1 MTDENLHLT
10 AEKRD
15 LLAQVK
21 RQVILL
27 EDMKSQMDELR
38 LQTREERKMRAKGR
52 SGLVDNQLVDFSIE
66 PHSINLSKHL

>member
-21 RQVILL
+21 RQAILL

-38 LQTREERKMRAKGR
+38 LQTREERKMRAKG
-52 SGLVDNQLVDFSIE
+52 
-66 PHSINLSKHL
+66 

>member
-21 RQVILL
+21 RQAILL

-52 SGLVDNQLVDFSIE
+52 SNLDKLLVNSNFSIACQFVA
-66 PHSINLSKHL
+66 L

>member
-21 RQVILL
+21 RQAILL

-38 LQTREERKMRAKGR
+38 LQTREESKMRAKGR
-52 SGLVDNQLVDFSIE
+52 STLDKLLVNSIFFQLLV
-66 PHSINLSKHL
+66 NL

>member
-21 RQVILL
+21 RQAILL

-38 LQTREERKMRAKGR
+38 LQTKEERKMRAKGR
-52 SGLVDNQLVDFSIE
+52 YDCLSIE
-66 PHSINLSKHL
+66 IC